1 MTKKTNFVIP
11 TKEES
16 HLLITQAYKTK
27 KSKLEV
33 LRRFF
38 VPQNDKKSM
47 TMNNTMIEY
56 NEGYLTFYV
65 YIITNKHRSTY
76 YTGMTNNL
84 GRRLT
89 EHKENIEIGV
99 KTFASKYN
107 IEFLVYYEKFTWVE
121 QAIAR
126 EKEIKGWKRDKKLDL
141 IRSFNENFEFLNHRF
156 V

>member
-1 MTKKTNFVIP
+1 MTKNTIFVIP

-16 HLLITQAYKTK
+16 HLLITQVNKTK
-27 KSKLEV
+27 KSKLE
-33 LRRFF
+33 LLMRFF

-47 TMNNTMIEY
+47 NMSNTMIEY
-56 NEGYLTFYV
+56 NEGHLTFYV

-76 YTGMTNNL
+76 YIGMTNNL

-89 EHKENIEIGV
+89 EHKENIEKGV

-107 IEFLVYYEKFTWVE
+107 IEFLVYYEKFTWVK

-126 EKEIKGWKRDKKLDL
+126 EKEIKGWKRDKKLNL